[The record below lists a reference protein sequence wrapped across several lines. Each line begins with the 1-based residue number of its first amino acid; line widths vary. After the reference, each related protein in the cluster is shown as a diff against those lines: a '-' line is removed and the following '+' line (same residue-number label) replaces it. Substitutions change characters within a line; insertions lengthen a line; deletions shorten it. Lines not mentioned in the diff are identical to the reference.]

1 MKRGITVVTALV
13 LLAGV
18 CMAQNTPNPAQG
30 RVIKTNT
37 TTVYD
42 VSTTN
47 KRGTTEYGVVEQTQT
62 TPKGGTRLVSQM
74 EYSDFTPSKMAV
86 ANAKKGEISL
96 GFGMSQSYS
105 KDKHGTRFGELGMGG
120 NAQIL
125 FRTTERLS
133 LGLDYML
140 LMPHDNKGAEFSY
153 EKLRLNGVAFAGK
166 FTLNPLDRLNFYVP
180 MGIGM
185 AQVRLK
191 GYGERDGVYTSE
203 SRDKWGLD
211 MFAGLGMQ
219 YNLSET
225 TFLGLEYRY
234 VVAFVTSDD
243 LNRYYGKGHYLQ
255 FHNAFLKLGMRF

>member
-1 MKRGITVVTALV
+1 MKRGITAVTAL
-13 LLAGV
+13 LMLASV
-18 CMAQNTPNPAQG
+18 SFAQTAPNPAQG
-30 RVIKTNT
+30 RVIKTDT

-42 VSTTN
+42 VTTTN
-47 KRGTTEYGVVEQTQT
+47 KRGTTEYGVVEQTES
-62 TPKGGTRLVSQM
+62 TPRGGTRLVNQM
-74 EYSDFTPSKMAV
+74 EYSDYTPSMMSL
-86 ANAKKGEISL
+86 ANAKKGELSL
-96 GFGMSQSYS
+96 AFGMSQSYS
-105 KDKHGTRFGELGMGG
+105 KDTHGTHFADLGMGG
-120 NAQIL
+120 NAQLL
-125 FRTTERLS
+125 FRAGEKLS

-140 LMPHDNKGAEFSY
+140 LTPHDNKGKGYSY

-166 FTLNPLDRLNFYVP
+166 YTFNPYDRLNFYLP

-191 GYGERDGVYTSE
+191 GHGEREGVYTSE

-219 YNLSET
+219 YNLSESV
-225 TFLGLEYRY
+225 FLGMEYRY

-255 FHNAFLKLGMRF
+255 FHNAFLRFGMRF